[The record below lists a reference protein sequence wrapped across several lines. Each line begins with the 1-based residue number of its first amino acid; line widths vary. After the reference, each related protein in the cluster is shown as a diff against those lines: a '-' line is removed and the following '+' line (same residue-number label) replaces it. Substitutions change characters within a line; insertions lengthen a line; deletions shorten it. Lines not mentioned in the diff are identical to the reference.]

1 MNKALKVGAN
11 SQKKKRLEPAK
22 ISKDEETIEWR
33 IFEENLGTNTKLW
46 STKRFDGDAVT
57 EWALVKQK
65 ANVKIWYQN
74 S

>member
-1 MNKALKVGAN
+1 MEQTTK
-11 SQKKKRLEPAK
+11 KKKRLEPAK

-57 EWALVKQK
+57 E
-65 ANVKIWYQN
+65 
-74 S
+74 